1 MWRTGSLTHTGMG
14 FLGMAQVG
22 VGTEASLEVLGG
34 QPRSLSTGV
43 GSWWSGV
50 EHLGA
55 LLLVNAKASG
65 TPASLELQQRASVPR
80 APGEVALTPIKRAWL
95 LTHPP
100 SDSWMGKKRGV
111 VSEPGRIGKEL
122 QCAGL
127 RQSRRQEGA

>member
-1 MWRTGSLTHTGMG
+1 MG

-34 QPRSLSTGV
+34 QPLSLSTRV

-55 LLLVNAKASG
+55 LLLVNAKAKWDPCQPRIAAEGIRAQGSRGGG
-65 TPASLELQQRASVPR
+65 TNPNQQSLAADPPTQQPLD
-80 APGEVALTPIKRAWL
+80 GEEEGA
-95 LTHPP
+95 
-100 SDSWMGKKRGV
+100 
-111 VSEPGRIGKEL
+111 VSEPGRIGKGL

-127 RQSRRQEGA
+127 GQSRRQEGA